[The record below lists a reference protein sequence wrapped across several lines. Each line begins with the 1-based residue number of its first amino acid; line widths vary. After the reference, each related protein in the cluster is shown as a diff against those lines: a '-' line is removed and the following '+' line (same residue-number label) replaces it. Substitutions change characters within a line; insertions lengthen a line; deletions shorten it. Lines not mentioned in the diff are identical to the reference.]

1 MGKALRKIFIIV
13 SLSCFIL
20 LVIMNLYIY
29 VRNLAFLYIIPY
41 LVVLPA
47 LFLVGRKLDISKV
60 NFSLMLFLLSFLSKA
75 IASFFF
81 DTPLNSDF
89 KLFYDAAVMA
99 SQGDFSFS
107 ESGYF
112 NIWGYQTGIVLL
124 YALVIKILGPGLIS
138 IKLINCLF
146 MAGTNLIVYLISE
159 KVCDDKTARFI
170 SLVYMIYPAP
180 YFLASVL
187 TNQHASNFFLYSGL
201 YIFIK
206 KNRNTVSTA
215 LLSAFLL
222 ALGNALRPHGIVVIA
237 AIILFGILGQP
248 KKPLFL
254 YIIILVASYFL
265 FGQAFS
271 LSVKAAGINE
281 NGLKNMFPS
290 YKLVVG
296 LNHETSGQY
305 SGNDVTAL
313 MSVADMEKRNEK
325 AFEMIR
331 ERLTHPKRL
340 IRLLFSKQKI
350 MWGDFDQSFT
360 WGFGYLE
367 KEGINLFNKNIS
379 YSIFGDILK
388 KSEKQIYLL
397 VFLFASVGVFSLLRS
412 GMYNETI
419 LLLTMVVMFNIGI
432 YSLIEIQPRYRDFTM
447 VAVFI
452 IAAKGLEYVSGLLN
466 KKQTDSE
473 SPELVSSWN

>member
-1 MGKALRKIFIIV
+1 MLQ
-13 SLSCFIL
+13 
-20 LVIMNLYIY
+20 
-29 VRNLAFLYIIPY
+29 
-41 LVVLPA
+41 
-47 LFLVGRKLDISKV
+47 IS
-60 NFSLMLFLLSFLSKA
+60 F
-75 IASFFF
+75 
-81 DTPLNSDF
+81 
-89 KLFYDAAVMA
+89 
-99 SQGDFSFS
+99 
-107 ESGYF
+107 
-112 NIWGYQTGIVLL
+112 
-124 YALVIKILGPGLIS
+124 
-138 IKLINCLF
+138 CL
-146 MAGTNLIVYLISE
+146 
-159 KVCDDKTARFI
+159 
-170 SLVYMIYPAP
+170 
-180 YFLASVL
+180 
-187 TNQHASNFFLYSGL
+187 
-201 YIFIK
+201 IK

-331 ERLTHPKRL
+331 ERLSHPKRL

-388 KSEKQIYLL
+388 KSEKQIYIL

-452 IAAKGLEYVSGLLN
+452 IAAKGLEYVSGILN
-466 KKQTDSE
+466 KKQTNSE